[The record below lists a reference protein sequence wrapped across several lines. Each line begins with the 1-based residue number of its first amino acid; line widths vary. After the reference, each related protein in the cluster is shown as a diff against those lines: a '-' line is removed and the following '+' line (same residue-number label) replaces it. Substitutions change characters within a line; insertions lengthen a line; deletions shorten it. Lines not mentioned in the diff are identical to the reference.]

1 MRSTAEMLFK
11 AEQHLER
18 GELDE
23 AATLFDQA
31 FDQNPNSPNAALGM
45 ARVAL
50 ALGQPDEARQI
61 LKKVLR
67 RFPDSPKAVELLRSV
82 GDSE

>member
-1 MRSTAEMLFK
+1 MRGVAELLFK

-23 AATLFDQA
+23 AAALFDQA
-31 FDQNPNSPNAALGM
+31 HDQSPNSPNAALGM

-50 ALGQPDEARQI
+50 ALGQVEEARQI
-61 LKKVLR
+61 LGKVLH
-67 RFPDSPKAVELLRSV
+67 RFPGHPKALEMLSGLPR
-82 GDSE
+82 

>member
-1 MRSTAEMLFK
+1 MRNVAELLFR

-23 AATLFDQA
+23 AAGLFDQA
-31 FDQNPNSPNAALGM
+31 HDQNPNSPNAALGM

-50 ALGQPDEARQI
+50 ALGENAEARQI
-61 LKKVLR
+61 LDKVLHK
-67 RFPDSPKAVELLRSV
+67 FPDHPRALELRRSV
-82 GDSE
+82 P

>member
-1 MRSTAEMLFK
+1 MRGVAELLFK

-23 AATLFDQA
+23 AAVLFDQA
-31 FDQNPNSPNAALGM
+31 HDQNPNSPNGALGM

-50 ALGQPDEARQI
+50 ALGQAADARQI
-61 LKKVLR
+61 LDKVLR
-67 RFPDSPKAVELLRSV
+67 RFPEHPKALELRAGLPAP
-82 GDSE
+82 